1 MGGSD
6 IPVLDVIMSSSR
18 STETGHTET
27 DTHNWSERLEGGPSM
42 DTSTAVAAIED
53 FHSGRT
59 VGVIVKDFERQ
70 HEQIAE
76 KQT

>member
-1 MGGSD
+1 
-6 IPVLDVIMSSSR
+6 
-18 STETGHTET
+18 
-27 DTHNWSERLEGGPSM
+27 M
-42 DTSTAVAAIED
+42 DTSTAVEELMEPLGRAAAIED

-59 VGVIVKDFERQ
+59 VGVIVRDCERQ